1 MLGTS
6 PYARPIAVLRSDQGA
21 SVEISEG
28 AYEEEPVSD
37 PLHVFADT
45 LVFGRALA
53 RAARRRV
60 VGVALHRFPDGESLV
75 RVRPPVG
82 RHAVLVR
89 SLADPNAKLVEVL
102 LAADA
107 LRRAGAR
114 RVTLVAPYLPYM
126 RQDAVFR
133 PGEPI
138 SQRVLGAILGE
149 AFDGVLT
156 VEAHLHRV
164 RRLADVVPCRSRS
177 LSAAPALAAWLRR
190 RGAGSL
196 VVGPDEESAPWVR
209 AIARAA
215 GVRGVVARKARH
227 GDRAVTVEIPAVAR
241 GARAVIVDDIASS
254 GATIAA
260 TARALRAAGAAS
272 VDAAVS
278 HAVFAPGAAA
288 RIRAAG
294 VRRLVSCDTIPHPT
308 NAISVAPLVA
318 AALPRST

>member
-1 MLGTS
+1 MR
-6 PYARPIAVLRSDQGA
+6 A
-21 SVEISEG
+21 
-28 AYEEEPVSD
+28 

-45 LVFGRALA
+45 SAFGTALA

-60 VGVALHRFPDGESLV
+60 APVELHRFPDGESLV
-75 RVRPPVG
+75 RVRAPIG
-82 RHAVLVR
+82 SHAILVR
-89 SLADPNAKLVEVL
+89 ALADPNGRLVETL

-133 PGEPI
+133 PGEPV
-138 SQRVLGAILGE
+138 SQRVVGRLLGA

-164 RRLADVVPCRSRS
+164 RRLAEVVPGRSRS
-177 LSAAPALAAWLRR
+177 ISSAPALAAWLRS
-190 RGAGSL
+190 RGGAWL

-209 AIARAA
+209 AIARGAA
-215 GVRGVVARKARH
+215 ARAVVARKVRH
-227 GDRAVTVEIPAVAR
+227 GDRAVTVEVPEAVG
-241 GARAVIVDDIASS
+241 GARAVVVDDVASS

-260 TARALRAAGAAS
+260 TARALRAAGARS
-272 VDAAVS
+272 VDAIVS
-278 HAVFAPGAAA
+278 HAIFAPGAEA

-294 VRRLVSCDTIPHPT
+294 VRRLWSCDTLPHRT
-308 NAISVAPLVA
+308 NAIGVAALVA